1 MMSDLLSGKV
11 AIVTGAGGGVG
22 KGIAEAMATQGA
34 IVVIA
39 ARRLDNGEPAAEAIR
54 AAGHQAICLRTDVA
68 SRADIESV
76 VAETVARYGRLDCLV
91 HNALAGT
98 GVPGELQDLT
108 PAHWT
113 AMSQTCMR
121 ASFDC
126 AQVGYEHLRKH
137 QGSLI
142 LLTSSAGIEGSPTLP
157 IYGMAKAAQRGFA
170 KSLAREWGPD
180 GVRVN
185 LISPVAL
192 TPALERA
199 YVENPVLEERLV
211 GRTPLRRIGDPTN
224 DIGGVAVF
232 LASDLA
238 RFVTGQTVT
247 VDGGSFMGL

>member
-1 MMSDLLSGKV
+1 MSGLLQNRT

-22 KGIAEAMATQGA
+22 KGIAEAMASEGA
-34 IVVIA
+34 NVVIA
-39 ARRLDNGEPAAEAIR
+39 ARRLDNGEPAAAAIR
-54 AAGHQAICLRTDVA
+54 AAGGEAICIRTDVT
-68 SRADIESV
+68 SRADIEAV
-76 VAETVARYGRLDCLV
+76 VAATVERYGSLDCLI

-98 GVPGELQDLT
+98 GPPGELQDLT
-108 PAHWT
+108 PEHWT
-113 AMSQTCMR
+113 AMAETCMR

-126 AQVGYEHLRKH
+126 AQVGHDHLRASG
-137 QGSLI
+137 GSLI
-142 LLTSSAGIEGSPTLP
+142 LLTSSAGVEGSPTLP

-170 KSLAREWGPD
+170 KSLAREWGPE
-180 GVRVN
+180 GIRVN

-199 YVENPVLEERLV
+199 YQENPVLEERLV
-211 GRTPLRRIGDPTN
+211 GRTPLRRIGEPAA